1 MTSILLNLS
10 PKIDSLFLTIFESL
24 DTVASAVGIPYFIV
38 GATARDMILSMGYGI
53 EISRATAD
61 IDLGINVSSWDE
73 FNQLKE
79 ALTNTGRFSE
89 HRSRQRLIYG
99 NSIPVDIVPFGAISN
114 ADGNIRWPPDQD
126 EVMNIVGFEDAFKL
140 AQPVR
145 LREEPP
151 LDINFASPLGLAIMK
166 LIAWADR
173 NTAGNKDAID
183 LATVLRTYLDA
194 GNRERLYNDH
204 PDLLTEDFDYVLA
217 GAELLGRDIASSISS
232 PTKRLIIEI
241 LRQETD
247 VDSQS
252 RLAEDMSRRPSTI
265 TFEQNYAMLLS
276 MKKGI
281 TRVLW

>member
-10 PKIDSLFLTIFESL
+10 PKIDSLFLTTFESL
-24 DTVASAVGIPYFIV
+24 DTAASAVGIPYFIV

-89 HRSRQRLIYG
+89 HRARQRLIYD

-151 LDINFASPLGLAIMK
+151 LDINFASPLGLAVMK
-166 LIAWADR
+166 LIAWVDR

-217 GAELLGRDIASSISS
+217 GAELLGRDIASSVSS

-265 TFEQNYAMLLS
+265 TFEQNHAMLLS

-281 TRVLW
+281 TS

>member
-1 MTSILLNLS
+1 MTSTLLNLS
-10 PKIDSLFLTIFESL
+10 SKIDSLFLTIFESL
-24 DTVASAVGIPYFIV
+24 DIAANEAGIPYFIV

-79 ALTNTGRFSE
+79 ALTSTGLFSE
-89 HRSRQRLIYG
+89 HRARQRLTYD
-99 NSIPVDIVPFGAISN
+99 NSIPVDIVPFGAISSE
-114 ADGNIRWPPDQD
+114 DGNIRWPPDED
-126 EVMNIVGFEDAFKL
+126 DVMNIVGFEDAFNL

-166 LIAWADR
+166 LIAWTDR

-183 LATVLRTYLDA
+183 LATVLRTYLDL
-194 GNRERLYNDH
+194 GNRERLYSDH
-204 PDLLTEDFDYVLA
+204 ADLLTEDFDYVLA
-217 GAELLGRDIASSISS
+217 GAELLGRDIASSASS

-252 RLAEDMSRRPSTI
+252 RLAEDMSRIPSTI
-265 TFEQNYAMLLS
+265 TFEQHYAMLLS

-281 TRVLW
+281 TG

>member
-1 MTSILLNLS
+1 MTSTLLNLS
-10 PKIDSLFLTIFESL
+10 SKIDSLFLTIFESL
-24 DTVASAVGIPYFIV
+24 DTAAGEAGIPYFIV

-73 FNQLKE
+73 FNQLKK
-79 ALTNTGRFSE
+79 ALKSTGRFSE
-89 HRSRQRLIYG
+89 HRARQRLIYD
-99 NSIPVDIVPFGAISN
+99 NSIPVDIVPFGAISST
-114 ADGNIRWPPDQD
+114 DGNIRWPPDED
-126 EVMNIVGFEDAFKL
+126 EVMNIVGFEDAFRL
-140 AQPVR
+140 AQAVR

-151 LDINFASPLGLAIMK
+151 LEINFASPLGLAVMK

-194 GNRERLYNDH
+194 GNRERLYSDH
-204 PDLLTEDFDYVLA
+204 PDLLTDDFDYVLA
-217 GAELLGRDIASSISS
+217 GAELLGRDIASSVSS

-252 RLAEDMSRRPSTI
+252 RLAEDMNRTPSTI
-265 TFEQNYAMLLS
+265 TFEQNYAMVLS

-281 TRVLW
+281 TN

>member
-24 DTVASAVGIPYFIV
+24 DTAASAVEIPYFIV

-89 HRSRQRLIYG
+89 HRARQRLIYD

-151 LDINFASPLGLAIMK
+151 LDINFASPLGLAVMK
-166 LIAWADR
+166 LIAWVDR

-183 LATVLRTYLDA
+183 LATVLRTYLDT

-217 GAELLGRDIASSISS
+217 GAELLGRDIASSVSS

-281 TRVLW
+281 TS

>member
-24 DTVASAVGIPYFIV
+24 DTAASAVGIPYFIV

-89 HRSRQRLIYG
+89 HRARQRLIYD

-151 LDINFASPLGLAIMK
+151 LDINFASPLGLAVMK

-217 GAELLGRDIASSISS
+217 GAELLGRDIASSVSS

-241 LRQETD
+241 LRQERN

-265 TFEQNYAMLLS
+265 TFQQNYAMLLS

-281 TRVLW
+281 TS

>member
-24 DTVASAVGIPYFIV
+24 DTAASAVGIPYFIV

-73 FNQLKE
+73 FNQLKK

-89 HRSRQRLIYG
+89 QRAQQRLIYD
-99 NSIPVDIVPFGAISN
+99 NSIPVDIVPFGAISS

-151 LDINFASPLGLAIMK
+151 LDINFASPLGLAVMK

-194 GNRERLYNDH
+194 GNRERLYSDH

-217 GAELLGRDIASSISS
+217 GAELLGRDIASSVSS

-247 VDSQS
+247 VDSES

-281 TRVLW
+281 TS

>member
-24 DTVASAVGIPYFIV
+24 DTAASAVGIPYFIV

-73 FNQLKE
+73 FNQFKE

-89 HRSRQRLIYG
+89 HRARQRLIYD

-151 LDINFASPLGLAIMK
+151 LDINFASPLGLAVMK

-217 GAELLGRDIASSISS
+217 GAELLGRDIASSVSS

-241 LRQETD
+241 LRQETN

-281 TRVLW
+281 TS

>member
-24 DTVASAVGIPYFIV
+24 DTAASAVGIPYFIV
-38 GATARDMILSMGYGI
+38 GATARDMILSKGYGI

-89 HRSRQRLIYG
+89 HRARQRLIYD

-126 EVMNIVGFEDAFKL
+126 EVLNIVGFEDAFKL

-151 LDINFASPLGLAIMK
+151 LDINFASPLGLAVMK

-217 GAELLGRDIASSISS
+217 GAELLGRDIASSVSS

-281 TRVLW
+281 TS

>member
-24 DTVASAVGIPYFIV
+24 DTAASAVGIPYFIV

-89 HRSRQRLIYG
+89 HRARQRLIYD

-151 LDINFASPLGLAIMK
+151 LDINFASPLGLAVMK
-166 LIAWADR
+166 LIAWVDR

-217 GAELLGRDIASSISS
+217 GAELLGRDIASSVSS

-265 TFEQNYAMLLS
+265 TFQQNYAMLLS

-281 TRVLW
+281 TS

>member
-1 MTSILLNLS
+1 MTSTLLNLS
-10 PKIDSLFLTIFESL
+10 PKIDKLFLAIFESL
-24 DTVASAVGIPYFIV
+24 DTVASEIGIPYFIV

-53 EISRATAD
+53 DISRATAD

-89 HRSRQRLIYG
+89 HRARQRLIYD

-151 LDINFASPLGLAIMK
+151 LDINFASPLGLAVMK

-217 GAELLGRDIASSISS
+217 GAELLGRDIASSVSS

-281 TRVLW
+281 TS

>member
-1 MTSILLNLS
+1 
-10 PKIDSLFLTIFESL
+10 
-24 DTVASAVGIPYFIV
+24 VHGSALYY
-38 GATARDMILSMGYGI
+38 D
-53 EISRATAD
+53 
-61 IDLGINVSSWDE
+61 
-73 FNQLKE
+73 
-79 ALTNTGRFSE
+79 
-89 HRSRQRLIYG
+89 

-151 LDINFASPLGLAIMK
+151 LDINFASPLGLAVMK

-194 GNRERLYNDH
+194 GNRERLYKDH

-217 GAELLGRDIASSISS
+217 GAELLGRDIASSASS

-265 TFEQNYAMLLS
+265 TFQQNYAMLLS

-281 TRVLW
+281 TS

>member
-24 DTVASAVGIPYFIV
+24 DTAASAVGIPYFIV

-89 HRSRQRLIYG
+89 HRARQRLIYD

-126 EVMNIVGFEDAFKL
+126 GVMNIVGFEDAFKL

-151 LDINFASPLGLAIMK
+151 LDINFASPLGLAVMK
-166 LIAWADR
+166 LLAWADR

-217 GAELLGRDIASSISS
+217 GAELLGRDIASSVSS

-281 TRVLW
+281 TS

>member
-24 DTVASAVGIPYFIV
+24 DTAASAVGIPYFIV

-89 HRSRQRLIYG
+89 HRARQRLMYD
-99 NSIPVDIVPFGAISN
+99 NYIPVDIVPFGAISN

-151 LDINFASPLGLAIMK
+151 LDINFASPLGLAVMK

-217 GAELLGRDIASSISS
+217 GAELLGRDIASSVSS

-281 TRVLW
+281 TS

>member
-24 DTVASAVGIPYFIV
+24 DTAASAVGIPYFIV

-89 HRSRQRLIYG
+89 HRARQRLIYD

-151 LDINFASPLGLAIMK
+151 LDINFASPLGLAVMK

-217 GAELLGRDIASSISS
+217 GAELLGRDIASSVSS

-281 TRVLW
+281 TS

>member
-24 DTVASAVGIPYFIV
+24 DTAACAVGIPYFIV

-73 FNQLKE
+73 FNQLKK

-89 HRSRQRLIYG
+89 QRAQQRLIYD

-114 ADGNIRWPPDQD
+114 ADGNIRWPPDQN
-126 EVMNIVGFEDAFKL
+126 EVLNIVGFEDAFKL

-151 LDINFASPLGLAIMK
+151 LDINFASPLGLAVMK

-217 GAELLGRDIASSISS
+217 GAELLGRDIASSVSS

-247 VDSQS
+247 VDSES

-281 TRVLW
+281 TS

>member
-24 DTVASAVGIPYFIV
+24 DAAASAVGIPYFIV

-89 HRSRQRLIYG
+89 HRARQRLIYD

-151 LDINFASPLGLAIMK
+151 LDINFASPLGLAVMK

-217 GAELLGRDIASSISS
+217 GAELLGRDIASSVSS

-241 LRQETD
+241 LRQETN

-265 TFEQNYAMLLS
+265 TFQQNYAMLLS

-281 TRVLW
+281 TS

>member
-24 DTVASAVGIPYFIV
+24 DTAASAVGIPYFIV

-89 HRSRQRLIYG
+89 HRARQRLIYD

-151 LDINFASPLGLAIMK
+151 LDINFASPLGLAVMK

-217 GAELLGRDIASSISS
+217 GAELLGRDIASSVSS

-265 TFEQNYAMLLS
+265 TFQQNYAMLLS

-281 TRVLW
+281 TS